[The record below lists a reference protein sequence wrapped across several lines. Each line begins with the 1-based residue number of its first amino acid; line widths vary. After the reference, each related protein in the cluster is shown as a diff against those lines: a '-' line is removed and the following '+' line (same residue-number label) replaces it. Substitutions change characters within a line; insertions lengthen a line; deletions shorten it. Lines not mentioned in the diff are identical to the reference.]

1 MSSMGSFFQEVSDFC
16 TNIENSS
23 LPTSEVYETAFEL
36 GMDVE
41 KTTAI
46 GRWAETTFILDLGD
60 TKYEFDVTFDEDG
73 TEAWDITVS
82 EYYNGKY
89 QGIVTD
95 DFIQE

>member
-1 MSSMGSFFQEVSDFC
+1 MGSFFQEISDFC

-23 LPTSEVYETAFEL
+23 FPSASEVYETAYEL
-36 GMDVE
+36 GMDIE
-41 KTTAI
+41 KVTAI
-46 GRWAETTFILDLGD
+46 GKYAETTFILNMGD
-60 TKYEFDVTFDEDG
+60 VKYEFDVTFNEDG

-95 DFIQE
+95 DFIQD